1 MILKKKSGTCIP
13 YKKTARRKM
22 CSNRIQRE
30 KNIKEILTDT
40 NPPQNPILQ
49 VCYVEGG
56 LVKTGEK

>member
-1 MILKKKSGTCIP
+1 MILKKKVALHTLQKDSE
-13 YKKTARRKM
+13 KKDVFKQNT
-22 CSNRIQRE
+22 NG
-30 KNIKEILTDT
+30 KNIKEVLTDT

>member
-1 MILKKKSGTCIP
+1 M
-13 YKKTARRKM
+13 
-22 CSNRIQRE
+22 E

-56 LVKTGEK
+56 LVKTGDKWKPEKRDVTQT